1 MHAIMGGVPE
11 DSDARVQQIEA
22 EVARLS
28 SLLDRLLSG
37 SLIVSAGSRLENHG
51 RVEEGRYSALSRV
64 TSVAPTPLS
73 FDRARAR
80 MVRNI
85 IRDRRKREQR
95 FSSHLLAD
103 PGWDML
109 LDLYAAHYEGQKVS
123 ISSLCIAACVPATT
137 ALRWIKTMEEDG
149 HFVREHDPYDRR
161 RVFIQISDAARAKM
175 DDYFDDVSG

>member
-1 MHAIMGGVPE
+1 MGGVPE
-11 DSDARVQQIEA
+11 DSGAQNKVQQIEA

-28 SLLDRLLSG
+28 SLLNQLLSG
-37 SLIVSAGSRLENHG
+37 SLIVSAGSRFENY
-51 RVEEGRYSALSRV
+51 RPAAEGGFSV
-64 TSVAPTPLS
+64 TSRAASVSPIPLS

-161 RVFIQISDAARAKM
+161 RVFIQISDGARAKM
-175 DDYFDDVSG
+175 DDYFDDIGG